1 MDLIDIFAKHWN
13 PDIHSLVKV
22 KAHEDICLA
31 DGVEKSW
38 LKLGNLIADE
48 AAKASLVNE
57 IPEIKD
63 LAKNI
68 FSHNQS
74 QRKSLHSVF
83 KYLVDFNKLSQ
94 KDAKQIEDREIIPS
108 NPDGRNND
116 SQDQQLVNRKKSFT
130 LVAETWKISDPIRIP
145 FVQPTNDLL
154 LCCSWGM
161 EVAFDVYQWA
171 QTIKWPSCK
180 EPLKGDCGI
189 TFLELL
195 ANFLLVTGKT
205 IPVTIKRL
213 GTRITWAPFNSEQAY
228 IQPQRA
234 KSAMAQAVVLDSI
247 IQQLNRI
254 FNMAIFPMPKRI
266 GIKSLSHFGHC
277 TLQKRTGYVCR
288 PELKHTKETI
298 FLVNAFLNDCRD
310 NQNYNLSMRVSSYF
324 KTPPVPICMSLQNP
338 AAVITPEQVIY
349 RRNKLYGRRRKGQ

>member
-1 MDLIDIFAKHWN
+1 MCIEDYL
-13 PDIHSLVKV
+13 PDSS
-22 KAHEDICLA
+22 ENQ
-31 DGVEKSW
+31 GF
-38 LKLGNLIADE
+38 GP
-48 AAKASLVNE
+48 ASL
-57 IPEIKD
+57 
-63 LAKNI
+63 
-68 FSHNQS
+68 
-74 QRKSLHSVF
+74 
-83 KYLVDFNKLSQ
+83 
-94 KDAKQIEDREIIPS
+94 DRS
-108 NPDGRNND
+108 NCTKTHWHGDTMEASKWVRTFLKTNG
-116 SQDQQLVNRKKSFT
+116 L
-130 LVAETWKISDPIRIP
+130 ISKMM
-145 FVQPTNDLL
+145 V
-154 LCCSWGM
+154 
-161 EVAFDVYQWA
+161 
-171 QTIKWPSCK
+171 
-180 EPLKGDCGI
+180 CGI

-234 KSAMAQAVVLDSI
+234 RSAMAQAVVLDSI

-338 AAVITPEQVIY
+338 ATVITPEQVIY
-349 RRNKLYGRRRKGQ
+349 RRNKLYGRRRKGQWQHCLQQFICGVWRYFLVSIYFDFFRWALDIWRHFFGHSGWSSLTIYRYEVV

>member
-1 MDLIDIFAKHWN
+1 
-13 PDIHSLVKV
+13 
-22 KAHEDICLA
+22 
-31 DGVEKSW
+31 
-38 LKLGNLIADE
+38 
-48 AAKASLVNE
+48 
-57 IPEIKD
+57 
-63 LAKNI
+63 
-68 FSHNQS
+68 
-74 QRKSLHSVF
+74 
-83 KYLVDFNKLSQ
+83 
-94 KDAKQIEDREIIPS
+94 
-108 NPDGRNND
+108 
-116 SQDQQLVNRKKSFT
+116 
-130 LVAETWKISDPIRIP
+130 
-145 FVQPTNDLL
+145 
-154 LCCSWGM
+154 M

-338 AAVITPEQVIY
+338 ATVITPEQVIY
-349 RRNKLYGRRRKGQ
+349 RRNKLYGRRRKGQWQHCLQRFICGIRRSFSIYSDFFRWALDIWRHIFGHWGGRHLRYTGMKLYRPTWAHLGVHLFRLSFRVISCSHQSSRDRLSWQGPTGDAMGWKR

>member
-1 MDLIDIFAKHWN
+1 MDTQNHQILSRSYLFFKPTILLKTNMDTQN
-13 PDIHSLVKV
+13 
-22 KAHEDICLA
+22 
-31 DGVEKSW
+31 DG
-38 LKLGNLIADE
+38 
-48 AAKASLVNE
+48 
-57 IPEIKD
+57 
-63 LAKNI
+63 
-68 FSHNQS
+68 
-74 QRKSLHSVF
+74 
-83 KYLVDFNKLSQ
+83 
-94 KDAKQIEDREIIPS
+94 
-108 NPDGRNND
+108 
-116 SQDQQLVNRKKSFT
+116 
-130 LVAETWKISDPIRIP
+130 
-145 FVQPTNDLL
+145 
-154 LCCSWGM
+154 
-161 EVAFDVYQWA
+161 
-171 QTIKWPSCK
+171 
-180 EPLKGDCGI
+180 
-189 TFLELL
+189 LE
-195 ANFLLVTGKT
+195 KT

-234 KSAMAQAVVLDSI
+234 RSAMAQAVVLDSI

-338 AAVITPEQVIY
+338 ATVITPEQVIY

>member
-1 MDLIDIFAKHWN
+1 MN
-13 PDIHSLVKV
+13 TQN
-22 KAHEDICLA
+22 
-31 DGVEKSW
+31 DG
-38 LKLGNLIADE
+38 L
-48 AAKASLVNE
+48 
-57 IPEIKD
+57 EIK
-63 LAKNI
+63 
-68 FSHNQS
+68 Q
-74 QRKSLHSVF
+74 
-83 KYLVDFNKLSQ
+83 
-94 KDAKQIEDREIIPS
+94 
-108 NPDGRNND
+108 
-116 SQDQQLVNRKKSFT
+116 
-130 LVAETWKISDPIRIP
+130 W
-145 FVQPTNDLL
+145 
-154 LCCSWGM
+154 
-161 EVAFDVYQWA
+161 AFDVYQWA

-234 KSAMAQAVVLDSI
+234 RSAMAQAVVLDSI

-254 FNMAIFPMPKRI
+254 FNMSIFPMPKRI

-298 FLVNAFLNDCRD
+298 FLVNTFLNDCRD

-338 AAVITPEQVIY
+338 ATVITPEQVIY
-349 RRNKLYGRRRKGQ
+349 RRNKLYGRRRKGQWQHCLQRFICGVWRYFLFRFTSIFFDEHLISGGIFSDIWVVVTYGIQVWSCIDQLEHILVFILFRLRFRWYPAPTKVVGTGCRGKDQQAMRWFGKGGAFLVWPFLVSIFQFLGGVFFFQRCPPKWMRWKIPTNDILWMLFLKCQHDAVV